1 MNDGPKWATIVGV
14 TIIGLFVL
22 AVFTAMI
29 FRTYLVSRS
38 CIIMH
43 IFTNGKDGEI
53 QRFTEF

>member
-29 FRTYLVSRS
+29 LGLIWLAGVVL
-38 CIIMH
+38 
-43 IFTNGKDGEI
+43 
-53 QRFTEF
+53 